1 MAYIAEDRVTCHQAQ
16 GTCDSLSSQNLMS
29 FIPYIPAACL
39 SGEQISSL
47 CDAEPE
53 KESKSLSKQLDSTV
67 CADRR
72 HLGPLFCSTSDC
84 FEELLWCAQGILPAV
99 PPKAVLGIKP
109 EHLGYKS
116 HVQPTKLS
124 SKLASTLHI
133 CTMHPCYGCS

>member
-1 MAYIAEDRVTCHQAQ
+1 MAYIAEDRATCHQAQ

-29 FIPYIPAACL
+29 FIPYIPASCL

-53 KESKSLSKQLDSTV
+53 KEPKSLSEQLDSTV

-72 HLGPLFCSTSDC
+72 HLGPLFCSTSLTVLRSC
-84 FEELLWCAQGILPAV
+84 FGVLRGYSLGALLA
-99 PPKAVLGIKP
+99 IKP
-109 EHLGYKS
+109 EHLGYKG
-116 HVQPTKLS
+116 HVQPIKLS

-133 CTMHPCYGCS
+133 CTMHPCYVCS